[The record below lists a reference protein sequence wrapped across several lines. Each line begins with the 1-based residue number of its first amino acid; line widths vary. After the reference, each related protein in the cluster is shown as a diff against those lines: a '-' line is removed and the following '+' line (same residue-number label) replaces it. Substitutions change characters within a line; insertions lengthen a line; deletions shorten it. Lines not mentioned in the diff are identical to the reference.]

1 MRTKILMVLAFIA
14 ISVGVYGVFNPPK
27 QQDLSRIQNLV
38 DDKPVFY
45 RTYFLIEGTISGKLV
60 SNKDYEIRHLSQQE
74 AGKWGI
80 SSDVTL
86 AIPHGSVYRDNL
98 DSGRLITQ
106 SDILTPDE
114 PGYIDAIIKPN
125 HVPYAVKVNPETVV
139 GGLIDSGTK
148 IDVLAITQPSE
159 GYGNTQISIEPILTG
174 IKVLQVKKEQQNNAA
189 SKGATQSTNNHL
201 ILELTRKQVAQLT
214 VAKKIA
220 QIEVH
225 KSIGDYSLND
235 LSANAGDV
243 LPNFK
248 AIKEFRAN
256 QVTVK

>member
-1 MRTKILMVLAFIA
+1 MRTKVLMLLAFIA
-14 ISVGVYGVFNPPK
+14 ISVGLYGVLNPPK
-27 QQDLSRIQNLV
+27 SESISKIQNLV
-38 DDKPVFY
+38 EDKPVFY
-45 RTYFLIEGTISGKLV
+45 NIYFTNENVVFGDIV
-60 SNKDYEIRHLSQQE
+60 SRKDFEIRTLSQEE
-74 AGKWGI
+74 AGKLGV
-80 SSDVTL
+80 SSDIVL
-86 AIPHGSVYRDNL
+86 NIPAGSVYRKEL
-98 DSGRLITQ
+98 DAGSLVMQ
-106 SDILTPDE
+106 EDVLLPDE
-114 PGYIDAIIKPN
+114 PGYVDAIIKPN

-139 GGLIDSGTK
+139 GGLIDSGTI

-174 IKVLQVKKEQQNNAA
+174 IKVLQVKKEQQTNNP
-189 SKGATQSTNNHL
+189 SKGATPSTNNHL

>member
-1 MRTKILMVLAFIA
+1 MRTKILMLLAFIA
-14 ISVGVYGVFNPPK
+14 ISVGLYGVLNPSK
-27 QQDLSRIQNLV
+27 NENVKVIQRIV
-38 DDKPVFY
+38 EDKPVFY
-45 RTYFLIEGTISGKLV
+45 TVYISKKDVVAGDVISRSDFEVKKLHE
-60 SNKDYEIRHLSQQE
+60 DE
-74 AGKWGI
+74 AHKSGVT
-80 SSDVTL
+80 SDLVIDFPT
-86 AIPHGSVYRDNL
+86 GSVYKDSIAIGNIVFQDNVL
-98 DSGRLITQ
+98 KPD
-106 SDILTPDE
+106 TPGFVE
-114 PGYIDAIIKPN
+114 AVISPN

-174 IKVLQVKKEQQNNAA
+174 IKVLQVKKEISTEPSSRSNAQTE
-189 SKGATQSTNNHL
+189 SNHL

-225 KSIGDYSLND
+225 KSIGNYSLND

>member
-1 MRTKILMVLAFIA
+1 MRTKILMLLAFIA
-14 ISVGVYGVFNPPK
+14 ISVGIYGVLNSQKP
-27 QQDLSRIQNLV
+27 QNLSKIQNLV
-38 DDKPVFY
+38 EDKPVFY
-45 RTYFLIEGTISGKLV
+45 RTYFLNEGITSGKVV
-60 SNKDYEIRHLSQQE
+60 SSKDYEIRRLSEEE
-74 AGKWGI
+74 AGKWG
-80 SSDVTL
+80 VTNDITL
-86 AIPHGSVYRDNL
+86 TIPAGSVYRDNL
-98 DSGRLITQ
+98 ESGSLLTQ
-106 SDILTPDE
+106 SDLLMPDQ
-114 PGYIDAIIKPN
+114 PGYVDAIIKPN

-174 IKVLQVKKEQQNNAA
+174 IKVLQVKKEQQTSNA
-189 SKGATQSTNNHL
+189 SKGAIQSTNNHL

>member
-1 MRTKILMVLAFIA
+1 MRTKILMLIAFLA
-14 ISVGVYGVFNPPK
+14 ISFGIYGVLNPPK
-27 QQDLSRIQNLV
+27 TKNIPTINSLV
-38 DDKPVFY
+38 ENTSVFY
-45 RTYFLIEGTISGKLV
+45 STYFLNDSASFGQIISNRDL
-60 SNKDYEIRHLSQQE
+60 EIRRLSKEE
-74 AGKWGI
+74 AEKIGV
-80 SSDVTL
+80 SSDIILT
-86 AIPHGSVYRDNL
+86 IPPGSVYRENL
-98 DSGRLITQ
+98 DAGSLVTQ
-106 SDILTPDE
+106 SHVLMPNET
-114 PGYIDAIIKPN
+114 GYVDAIIKPH
-125 HVPYAVKVNPETVV
+125 HVPFAVKVNPETVV
-139 GGLIDSGTK
+139 GGLIESGTK

-174 IKVLQVKKEQQNNAA
+174 IRVLQVKKEQQTNNQ
-189 SKGATQSTNNHL
+189 STGATQSTNNHL